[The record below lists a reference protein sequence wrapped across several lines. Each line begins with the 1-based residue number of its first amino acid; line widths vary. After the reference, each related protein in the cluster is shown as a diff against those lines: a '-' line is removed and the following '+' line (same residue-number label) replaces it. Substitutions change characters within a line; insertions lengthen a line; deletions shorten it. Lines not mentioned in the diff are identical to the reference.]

1 MKANKKHYPNEVND
15 VLSLVR
21 DAISRGKPVMLA
33 SDLPDVPARMM
44 DADDINADMIDL
56 LSKSTYSR
64 DLVCSG
70 VSEGIDMLP
79 SARRAFIGCGIKS
92 PIIHNFDIDDL
103 SLGQRYTCQIIM
115 DYEIVDYID
124 RGMEI
129 TPTPDRIELLRPLLS
144 IRWYYESEHVCK
156 AEIFRSETDVTE
168 AMIMRWIGKDATR
181 FRAVS
186 FQRSQENGG
195 YRHVLPFSDSME
207 EAKKVVEDYA
217 LTCLARTLSR

>member
-21 DAISRGKPVMLA
+21 DAISKGKPVMLA
-33 SDLPDVPARMM
+33 SDLPDVPPRMM
-44 DADDINADMIDL
+44 DADDLNADMIDL

-92 PIIHNFDIDDL
+92 PIIHNFAIDDL

-129 TPTPDRIELLRPLLS
+129 TPTPDRIEMLRPLLS

-156 AEIFRSETDVTE
+156 AEVFRSETDVTE

-217 LTCLARTLSR
+217 LTCLARMLSR

>member
-33 SDLPDVPARMM
+33 SDLPDGPPRMM
-44 DADDINADMIDL
+44 DEDDINADMIDL

-103 SLGQRYTCQIIM
+103 TLGQRYTCQIIM

-217 LTCLARTLSR
+217 LTCLAGMLSR

>member
-33 SDLPDVPARMM
+33 SDLPDVPPRMM
-44 DADDINADMIDL
+44 DEDDINADMIDL

-103 SLGQRYTCQIIM
+103 TLGQRYTCQIIM

-217 LTCLARTLSR
+217 LTCLAGMLSR

>member
-21 DAISRGKPVMLA
+21 DAISKGKPVMLA

-70 VSEGIDMLP
+70 VSGGIDMLP
-79 SARRAFIGCGIKS
+79 SARRAFVGSGIKS
-92 PIIHNFDIDDL
+92 PVIHNFDIDDL

-115 DYEIVDYID
+115 DYEVIDYID

-129 TPTPDRIELLRPLLS
+129 IPTPGRIEQLRPLLS
-144 IRWYYESEHVCK
+144 IRWYYESEHLCK

>member
-21 DAISRGKPVMLA
+21 DAISKGKPVMLA

-70 VSEGIDMLP
+70 VSGGIDMLP
-79 SARRAFIGCGIKS
+79 SARRAFVESGIKS
-92 PIIHNFDIDDL
+92 PVIHNFDIDDL

-115 DYEIVDYID
+115 DYEVIDYID

-129 TPTPDRIELLRPLLS
+129 IPTPGRIEQLRPLLS
-144 IRWYYESEHVCK
+144 IRWYYESEHLCK

-168 AMIMRWIGKDATR
+168 AMIMRWICKDATR
-181 FRAVS
+181 FRSVS
-186 FQRSQENGG
+186 FQRSQTPGG

-217 LTCLARTLSR
+217 LTCLAGMLSR

>member
-21 DAISRGKPVMLA
+21 DAISKGKPVMLA

-92 PIIHNFDIDDL
+92 PVIHNFDIDDL

-129 TPTPDRIELLRPLLS
+129 TPTPDRIEQLRPLLS

-186 FQRSQENGG
+186 FQRSQESGG

-217 LTCLARTLSR
+217 LTCLAGMLSR

>member
-1 MKANKKHYPNEVND
+1 MKANKKHYPKEVHD

-33 SDLPDVPARMM
+33 SDLPDVPPRMM
-44 DADDINADMIDL
+44 DSDDINADMIDL

-92 PIIHNFDIDDL
+92 PVIHNFDIDDL

-115 DYEIVDYID
+115 DYEVIDYID

-129 TPTPDRIELLRPLLS
+129 IPTPDRIELLRPLLS

-217 LTCLARTLSR
+217 LTCLA

>member
-1 MKANKKHYPNEVND
+1 
-15 VLSLVR
+15 
-21 DAISRGKPVMLA
+21 
-33 SDLPDVPARMM
+33 
-44 DADDINADMIDL
+44 
-56 LSKSTYSR
+56 
-64 DLVCSG
+64 
-70 VSEGIDMLP
+70 MLP

-103 SLGQRYTCQIIM
+103 TLGQRYTCQIIM

-217 LTCLARTLSR
+217 LTCLAGMLSR

>member
-33 SDLPDVPARMM
+33 SDLPDVPPRMM
-44 DADDINADMIDL
+44 DEDDINADMIDL

-64 DLVCSG
+64 NLVCSG

-103 SLGQRYTCQIIM
+103 TLGQRYTCQIIM

-186 FQRSQENGG
+186 FQRSQESGG

-217 LTCLARTLSR
+217 LTCLAGMLSR

>member
-21 DAISRGKPVMLA
+21 DAISKGKPVMLA

-129 TPTPDRIELLRPLLS
+129 TPTPDRIEQLRPLLS
-144 IRWYYESEHVCK
+144 IRWYYESEHVCR

-168 AMIMRWIGKDATR
+168 VMIMRWIGKDATR
-181 FRAVS
+181 FRTVS
-186 FQRSQENGG
+186 FQRSREDGG

-207 EAKKVVEDYA
+207 EAKKVAEDYA
-217 LTCLARTLSR
+217 LTCLAGMLSR